1 MKRKFGIVKGI
12 ISYIL
17 ALMMTIVF
25 ALFLNASVGWFMLIA
40 LILAPI
46 LSVFFAFITKHGV
59 KLFFSMPEVKLSKG
73 DSCEMTITLKNT
85 TIFPT
90 TPIEIG
96 ILNGEGVFSTEKGI
110 ITTIMPLSQKTIRVS
125 FDAEICGKSKVGIKD
140 VVISDYLGIFSF
152 KSKTINEKE
161 LNQSI
166 SVIPDIMKVS
176 PKDDRILKVMQDSL
190 NAEDSEDT
198 KESVVSNFG
207 GFPGYDKRDYV
218 PGDPIK
224 RINWKQSAKRNKLL
238 VRLDDEMNANGVN
251 IVLDG
256 YFEGHENGAL
266 IKQDAVEMALGII
279 STLILSDYNVRFYA
293 RLEDGFSV
301 RNIEDEKDIEEVRME
316 LASYAFSE
324 RIEHRFPSVDM
335 LPMEES
341 FVFVSPNSSARNS
354 FGMNVSVFSSMDE
367 FEAVAKET
375 VEEKPKK
382 HFWNQILPY
391 SLASILSIIVFD
403 AFDVKVLSGWTVVQ
417 LVVVFGLFCLCNFAR
432 KHKFLGF
439 LSVTG
444 TVVISIALAGN
455 FMTPASSFVEWFLSG
470 GDNYN
475 GGISYLLVLIC
486 FLTLFFALVIYY
498 YSLIQY
504 RTSALMLIS
513 MIAFLVHIKLVK
525 DVKIIQVMIVVV
537 LNVATFLM
545 NNRRKRDE
553 EKRKNTRISY
563 ILSMALYSVMFIFL
577 AYAIPKSDDTKYYSE
592 FEDRFLGGNAETEI
606 PGEYTMPSQVSGN
619 ADDMKSL
626 NTRKLYAIT
635 GLDKPMTIYLHGTT
649 YDYYDYKEN
658 HWVIF
663 DDNFEKGYKYKNW
676 AGTYRDIELNQG
688 KLVEALA
695 KAEEYSPGLIE
706 KYGLAD
712 LLAAGI
718 VDTKYYAE
726 VVAYNYPSQI
736 YVFPI
741 RGKIYGNKDVFM
753 TKNGDFLNDGG
764 ALPRDNIYKIEF
776 YYDFENINE
785 WTKNGGAN
793 FTLNESY
800 LMLQDVADIL
810 ADNNEKELKEVVID
824 YCTATSFAFSY
835 MESYQKLNDDIPE
848 EVRALAEDITREC
861 TYDWE
866 KAQALMMYFSKG
878 FKYQLGYDAP
888 DDSVEYFLFEGKTGT
903 CSDYAA
909 AYVLMARSV
918 GLCAR
923 YVEGFATDNA
933 KDTLDG
939 GVEHIVRAS
948 DAHAYAEV
956 FIPNYGYAVY
966 DPTLGEVMES
976 LIPEEEI
983 PANAVVVTYVLT
995 LGARIVIIFAA
1006 VSILLLIIIL
1016 IVKVITPG
1024 IKEKRFIKQVKRAT
1038 LGKGAV
1044 MLYLKLLDKCPLVA
1058 ENVKS
1063 KTPYEFADE
1072 FLKAT
1077 GYDISQLVLVVEKF
1091 KYQEKDLDAMFKE
1104 AGGPIL
1110 IVYKN
1115 ATKEYKIALRR
1126 EKSIFI

>member
-17 ALMMTIVF
+17 ALMLTIVF

-40 LILAPI
+40 LILAPV
-46 LSVFFAFITKHGV
+46 LSVFFAFISKHSV
-59 KLFFSMPEVKLSKG
+59 KIDFRMPEVKLSKG
-73 DSCEMTITLKNT
+73 DCCEMTITLKNT

-90 TPIEIG
+90 TPIEIE
-96 ILNGEGVFSTEKGI
+96 ILNGEGVFSRETGI
-110 ITTIMPLSQKTIRVS
+110 ITTIMPLSQKTIKVT
-125 FDAEICGKSKVGIKD
+125 FDAVICGKSMVGIKN
-140 VVISDYLGIFSF
+140 VLISDYLGIFSF
-152 KSKTINEKE
+152 KSKKIKINEF
-161 LNQSI
+161 NQYI
-166 SVIPDIMKVS
+166 SVIPDIMKIS
-176 PKDDRILKVMQDSL
+176 PKEERILKVMQDSL

-256 YFEGHENGAL
+256 YFAGHENGAL
-266 IKQDAVEMALGII
+266 IKQDAIEMALGIMK
-279 STLILSDYNVRFYA
+279 TLILSDYNVRFFA
-293 RLEDGFSV
+293 RLEDGFVV
-301 RNIEDEKDIEEVRME
+301 RNIEDEKDVEEVRME
-316 LASYAFSE
+316 LASYDFSE
-324 RIEHRFPSVDM
+324 RIEHRFPSGEM
-335 LPMEES
+335 LSMEEN
-341 FVFVSPNSSARNS
+341 FVFVSPNSSARNN
-354 FGMNVSVFSSMDE
+354 FGMNVSVFSSFDE
-367 FEAVAKET
+367 FETVQKET
-375 VEEKPKK
+375 VIDKPKK
-382 HFWNQILPY
+382 NFFNELLPY
-391 SLASILSIIVFD
+391 LLSAILSIIVFD
-403 AFDVKVLSGWTVVQ
+403 AFNVNVLSVWTIIQ
-417 LVVVFGLFCLCNFAR
+417 LVTVFGLFCLCNFAR

-444 TVVISIALAGN
+444 TVVMSLVMAGN
-455 FMTPASSFVEWFLSG
+455 LIVPASSFIEWFLSG
-470 GDNYN
+470 GDNYD
-475 GGISYLLVLIC
+475 GGIKYLMVLIC
-486 FLTLFFALVIYY
+486 FLTLFFSLVVYY
-498 YSLIQY
+498 YSLINY
-504 RTSALMLIS
+504 RTSALLLIS

-537 LNVATFLM
+537 LNVAIFLM
-545 NNRRKRDE
+545 NNRKKRDE
-553 EKRKNTRISY
+553 GKRMYTRSSY
-563 ILSMALYSVMFIFL
+563 ILSMAMYSVMFILL
-577 AYAIPKSDDTKYYSE
+577 AYAIPKSDNTKFYSE

-635 GLDKPMTIYLHGTT
+635 GLDKPMTLYLHGTT

-663 DDNFEKGYKYKNW
+663 DENYKRGYKYENW
-676 AGTYRDIELNQG
+676 VDTYRDIELNQE
-688 KLVEALA
+688 KLIEAFI
-695 KAEEYSPGLIE
+695 KAEEYSPGIIE
-706 KYGLAD
+706 KYDLDD
-712 LLAAGI
+712 LLNADI
-718 VDTKYYAE
+718 TDTKYYAE
-726 VVAYNYPSQI
+726 VTAYNYPSQI
-736 YVFPI
+736 YICPI
-741 RGKIYGNKDVFM
+741 KGKVYGNKEIFL

-764 ALPRDNIYKIEF
+764 SLSGDDTYKIEF
-776 YYDFENINE
+776 YFDFENINA
-785 WTKNGGAN
+785 WIKNDGAN
-793 FTLNESY
+793 FTIDESY
-800 LMLQDVADIL
+800 FMLQDIADIL
-810 ADNNEKELKEVVID
+810 ADNNEQELREWVID
-824 YCTATSFAFSY
+824 YCTATSFAINY
-835 MESYQKLNDDIPE
+835 MESYEALNDEIPE
-848 EVRALAEDITREC
+848 TVVELAEEITKDC

-866 KAQALMMYFSKG
+866 KAQALMLYFSEG
-878 FKYQLGYDAP
+878 YKYQLGYDAP

-903 CSDYAA
+903 CSDYAS
-909 AYVLMARSV
+909 AYVLMARAV

-933 KDTLDG
+933 TDTLDG

-956 FIPNYGYAVY
+956 FIPNYGYAVF

-976 LIPEEEI
+976 LVPEEEI

-1024 IKEKRFIKQVKRAT
+1024 IKEKCFINQVKRAT

-1044 MLYLKLLDKCPLVA
+1044 MLYLKLLDKCPLLA

-1063 KTPYEFADE
+1063 KTPYEFAEE

-1077 GYDISQLVLVVEKF
+1077 GYDISQLVLAVQEF
-1091 KYQEKDLDAMFKE
+1091 KYQEKDQGVLFKE
-1104 AGGPIL
+1104 AGAPIL

-1115 ATKEYKIALRR
+1115 AIKEYKIALRR
-1126 EKSIFI
+1126 EKKHIY